1 MHATPPAH
9 PGTVETCESRRQI
22 LYYGRTTSVL
32 QSDEFG
38 LNLPRRRILY
48 YGRTA
53 SVLRSGEFGLNLPQ
67 RLILHCGRTTSVLQ
81 SADFGLGVRC
91 CTAGVVL
98 LHYRATSSVSTCPG
112 FAVAGM
118 RPWLVGTLAPG
129 RTVVGG
135 CLVPGGLR
143 PGWLRPWQRGIT
155 TPRVSTPAPVE
166 LGRRLL
172 MKSFVSRQT
181 LTSHMRPLPI
191 VMQHRVLGHLLRH
204 LVAPYAHPP
213 CISSLRVQNDARR
226 SLMIIDHAAA
236 VVPQP
241 ARPARDL
248 HARRHA
254 LDGGHDVDPAHEV
267 SMMLSPFLTR
277 KEGAPVK
284 LSAPG
289 SPGACSSLRPAGTS
303 TADPAATAP
312 APPRA

>member
-1 MHATPPAH
+1 MQTIKIVTVGRIPKTWAGRARNTGLSPFDNFCEAHTAGIPLLEHNGNGVLVSESHWWPKCHACHTARAPR
-9 PGTVETCESRRQI
+9 TVETCEPRRQI

-98 LHYRATSSVSTCPG
+98 LHYRATSSVSTCLG

-143 PGWLRPWQRGIT
+143 PGWLRPWQRGDHH
-155 TPRVSTPAPVE
+155 PAGLNSCAGGAWEAPSYE
-166 LGRRLL
+166 ILCF
-172 MKSFVSRQT
+172 KTNADQ
-181 LTSHMRPLPI
+181 
-191 VMQHRVLGHLLRH
+191 
-204 LVAPYAHPP
+204 PYAPSANRDAAP
-213 CISSLRVQNDARR
+213 RSWAPSSPSGCALRA
-226 SLMIIDHAAA
+226 
-236 VVPQP
+236 PT
-241 ARPARDL
+241 L
-248 HARRHA
+248 H
-254 LDGGHDVDPAHEV
+254 
-267 SMMLSPFLTR
+267 
-277 KEGAPVK
+277 
-284 LSAPG
+284 
-289 SPGACSSLRPAGTS
+289 
-303 TADPAATAP
+303 
-312 APPRA
+312 